1 MILLL
6 HSSVRYKK
14 LIIAGFGTLIIAAIA
29 LLHIPHPVR
38 KADCFIHSRR
48 YMLFSQENYFGLL
61 NLNTTNVT
69 GIHKDTMNNTL
80 INSSKGS
87 IITVNS
93 TSSTHKICIQ
103 LNEHSV
109 PDLKAMDRYLCKE
122 CLEMYSHSAYDIV
135 LIDFSDGEIYTLDNP
150 STYQFLDGNVEIE
163 KKEND
168 ILIQIKI
175 VK

>member
-1 MILLL
+1 
-6 HSSVRYKK
+6 
-14 LIIAGFGTLIIAAIA
+14 
-29 LLHIPHPVR
+29 
-38 KADCFIHSRR
+38 
-48 YMLFSQENYFGLL
+48 MLFSQENYFGLL

-93 TSSTHKICIQ
+93 TSNTYYKICIE

-122 CLEMYSHSAYDIV
+122 CLERYFHSPYDIV

-150 STYQFLDGNVEIE
+150 STYQLLYGNVEIE

-168 ILIQIKI
+168 ILIEIKI